1 MCMSIWTG
9 LKRAGAV
16 LGSFAEAVSRALA
29 VLNDFLNDAN
39 RSSAEFNRSLKERL
53 EAGRTPALETQVKV
67 LEAQITHPEIFA
79 VLPRQVAAKRK
90 ELLQVYEELAG
101 RLTGEAADEVLLK
114 MDNLRALMYDKVPR

>member
-1 MCMSIWTG
+1 MSIWTG
-9 LKRAGAV
+9 LKRTVAV
-16 LGSFAEAVSRALA
+16 LGSAAEAVSRALT
-29 VLNDFLNDAN
+29 VLNDFLDDVN

-67 LEAQITHPEIFA
+67 LEAQIAHPEIFA

-101 RLTGEAADEVLLK
+101 RLTGEAADAVSLK
-114 MDNLRALMYDKVPR
+114 RDNLRASMREKAAR